1 MKSIPLTEEN
11 RTIIK
16 SLIVI
21 VESDDE
27 NAREAARLVIDSLLL
42 PYNNL
47 IQKVFNLDRAESES
61 WS

>member
-21 VESDDE
+21 AESGDE
-27 NAREAARLVIDSLLL
+27 GAREAARLVIDSLLL